1 VTPITEDGC
10 ERELVHV
17 DTETGKS
24 KMNEAER
31 KIRIAVVSPFLDK
44 SYGTERTVIEWLCH
58 LPDSFELHVYSERV
72 QDLPP
77 SRFTFH
83 RIPSIP
89 GPGLLRFLWWFAANH
104 VSRAWDRRVGRLR
117 YDLVYSPGINCF
129 DADVISV
136 HIVFAEYQRQAR
148 RELRPT
154 RNPIRSWPR
163 LLHQRMYYGLIIAL
177 ENRIYPDRDTALVLY
192 AKKTAKDLQRFY
204 GRRDRL
210 PILYLGLDHEVFN
223 PLRCTALRD
232 TARQQLDL
240 TPDRFTLLLVGN
252 DLRKKGISVLL
263 DAMSQLRELPLDL
276 LVVGREDPAPFRR
289 MVQERALEG
298 HVHFLPPRKDVE
310 FYYAAADAYTGPSLE
325 DTFALPP
332 AEAMACGL
340 PVIVSAEN
348 GTVEIMTD
356 EIDGMI
362 LKDAT
367 DAESLA
373 AMIRR
378 LFVDAEFRAS
388 LGRKAS
394 ETARQYS
401 WERNG
406 KDLAQIFEEV
416 LRQKANPS
424 EKTLA
429 PVL

>member
-1 VTPITEDGC
+1 
-10 ERELVHV
+10 
-17 DTETGKS
+17 
-24 KMNEAER
+24 MNETER
-31 KIRIAVVSPFLDK
+31 KIRIAIVSPFLDK
-44 SYGTERTVIEWLCH
+44 SYGTERTVIEWLSH
-58 LPDSFELHVYSERV
+58 LPNLFELHIYSQRV
-72 QDLPP
+72 QDL
-77 SRFTFH
+77 SSDRFTFH

-89 GPGLLRFLWWFAANH
+89 GPGLIRFLWWFAANH
-104 VSRAWDRRVGRLR
+104 VSRAWDRRVRRLR
-117 YDLVYSPGINCF
+117 CDLVYSPGINCF

-136 HIVFAEYQRQAR
+136 HIVFAEYLRQAR
-148 RELRPT
+148 LELTAT
-154 RNPIRSWPR
+154 RNPIHSWPR
-163 LLHQRMYYGLIIAL
+163 LLHQRIYYGLIIML
-177 ENRIYPDRDTALVLY
+177 ENRIYSDQGTALVLY
-192 AKKTAKDLQRFY
+192 AKKTAKDLERFY

-223 PLRCTALRD
+223 PVRCAALRD
-232 TARQQLDL
+232 TARRQLFL
-240 TPDRFTLLLVGN
+240 ASDRFTLLLVGN

-263 DAMSQLRELPLDL
+263 DAMFQLGELPLEL
-276 LVVGREDPAPFRR
+276 LVVGREDPTPFRH
-289 MVQERALEG
+289 MVQERALED

-348 GTVEIMTD
+348 GTVEIITD
-356 EIDGMI
+356 QIDGMI

-367 DAESLA
+367 DARSLA

-378 LFVDAEFRAS
+378 LFEDAEFRTW
-388 LGRKAS
+388 LGRKAA

-406 KDLAQIFEEV
+406 NDLAQIFEEV
-416 LRQKANPS
+416 LQQKAKPS
-424 EKTLA
+424 GKTLA

>member
-1 VTPITEDGC
+1 MK
-10 ERELVHV
+10 
-17 DTETGKS
+17 ET
-24 KMNEAER
+24 ER
-31 KIRIAVVSPFLDK
+31 KIRIAIVSPFLDK
-44 SYGTERTVIEWLCH
+44 SYGTERTVIEWLSH
-58 LPDSFELHVYSERV
+58 LPDSFELHIYSQRV

-77 SRFTFH
+77 NRFIFH

-89 GPGLLRFLWWFAANH
+89 GPGLLRFLWWFTANH
-104 VSRAWDRRVGRLR
+104 IWRAWDRGVRRFR

-129 DADVISV
+129 GADVISV
-136 HIVFAEYQRQAR
+136 HIVFAEYLRQAHL
-148 RELRPT
+148 ELRPA

-163 LLHQRMYYGLIIAL
+163 LLHQRIYYRLIIAL
-177 ENRIYPDRDTALVLY
+177 ENRIYTNRDTALVLY
-192 AKKTAKDLQRFY
+192 AKKTAKDLERFY

-210 PILYLGLDHEVFN
+210 PILYLGLDHDVFN
-223 PLRCTALRD
+223 PVRRAALRD
-232 TARQQLDL
+232 AARQELGL
-240 TPDRFTLLLVGN
+240 APDRFTLLLVGN

-263 DAMSQLRELPLDL
+263 DAMSQLRDLPLDL
-276 LVVGREDPAPFRR
+276 LVVGREDHTPFRR
-289 MVQERALEG
+289 MVQERGLEG

-348 GTVEIMTD
+348 GTVEIITD
-356 EIDGMI
+356 EIDGLI

-367 DAESLA
+367 DARSLA
-373 AMIRR
+373 AMLRR
-378 LFVDAEFRAS
+378 LSEKAEFRTW
-388 LGRKAS
+388 LGRNAS

-424 EKTLA
+424 GKTLA

>member
-1 VTPITEDGC
+1 MAGGIDCQFFTSGSITRYLTLCDARHCVT
-10 ERELVHV
+10 
-17 DTETGKS
+17 
-24 KMNEAER
+24 
-31 KIRIAVVSPFLDK
+31 
-44 SYGTERTVIEWLCH
+44 
-58 LPDSFELHVYSERV
+58 
-72 QDLPP
+72 
-77 SRFTFH
+77 
-83 RIPSIP
+83 
-89 GPGLLRFLWWFAANH
+89 
-104 VSRAWDRRVGRLR
+104 
-117 YDLVYSPGINCF
+117 
-129 DADVISV
+129 
-136 HIVFAEYQRQAR
+136 
-148 RELRPT
+148 
-154 RNPIRSWPR
+154 
-163 LLHQRMYYGLIIAL
+163 
-177 ENRIYPDRDTALVLY
+177 
-192 AKKTAKDLQRFY
+192 
-204 GRRDRL
+204 RRDS
-210 PILYLGLDHEVFN
+210 
-223 PLRCTALRD
+223 
-232 TARQQLDL
+232 QLDL
-240 TPDRFTLLLVGN
+240 ASDRFTLLLVGN

-276 LVVGREDPAPFRR
+276 LIVGREDPTPFRR

-348 GTVEIMTD
+348 GTVEIITD

-367 DAESLA
+367 DARSLA
-373 AMIRR
+373 TMIRR
-378 LFVDAEFRAS
+378 LFEDAEFRIW

-424 EKTLA
+424 GKTLA

>member
-1 VTPITEDGC
+1 
-10 ERELVHV
+10 
-17 DTETGKS
+17 
-24 KMNEAER
+24 MNETER
-31 KIRIAVVSPFLDK
+31 KIRVAIVSPFLDK
-44 SYGTERTVIEWLCH
+44 SYGTERTVIEWLSH
-58 LPDSFELHVYSERV
+58 LPNLFELHIYSQRV
-72 QDLPP
+72 QDLP
-77 SRFTFH
+77 SDRFIFH

-104 VSRAWDRRVGRLR
+104 VSRAWDRRVRRLR
-117 YDLVYSPGINCF
+117 CDLVYSPGINCF

-136 HIVFAEYQRQAR
+136 HIVFAEYVRQAR
-148 RELRPT
+148 QELRAT

-163 LLHQRMYYGLIIAL
+163 LLHQRIYYRLIIAL
-177 ENRIYPDRDTALVLY
+177 ENYIYTDQDTALVLY

-204 GRRDRL
+204 GRQDRL

-223 PLRCTALRD
+223 PGRCAALRD
-232 TARQQLDL
+232 TARQQLGL
-240 TPDRFTLLLVGN
+240 ARDRFTLLLVGN

-263 DAMSQLRELPLDL
+263 EAMAQLREFPLDL
-276 LVVGREDPAPFRR
+276 LLVGREDSAPFRR
-289 MVQERALEG
+289 MVQGRALED

-348 GTVEIMTD
+348 GTVEIITD
-356 EIDGMI
+356 ELDGMI

-367 DAESLA
+367 DAKSLA

-378 LFVDAEFRAS
+378 LFEDAEFRTR

-406 KDLAQIFEEV
+406 KDLAQVFEGV

-424 EKTLA
+424 GKALA

>member
-1 VTPITEDGC
+1 
-10 ERELVHV
+10 
-17 DTETGKS
+17 
-24 KMNEAER
+24 MNEAGR

-44 SYGTERTVIEWLCH
+44 SYGTERTVIEWLSH
-58 LPDSFELHVYSERV
+58 LPDSFDLHIYSQRV
-72 QDLPP
+72 EDLPAN
-77 SRFTFH
+77 RFIFH

-104 VSRAWDRRVGRLR
+104 ASRAWDRAVRRLR

-136 HIVFAEYQRQAR
+136 HIVFAEYLRQAR
-148 RELRPT
+148 LELRPA

-163 LLHQRMYYGLIIAL
+163 LLHQQIYYRLIIAL
-177 ENRIYPDRDTALVLY
+177 ENRIYTDRDTPLVLY
-192 AKKTAKDLQRFY
+192 AKKTAKDLERFY

-223 PLRCTALRD
+223 PVRCAALREE
-232 TARQQLDL
+232 ARQQLDL
-240 TPDRFTLLLVGN
+240 APNRFTLLLVGN

-276 LVVGREDPAPFRR
+276 LIVGREDPAPFRR
-289 MVQERALEG
+289 MVQDRALEG

-348 GTVEIMTD
+348 GTVEIITD

-367 DAESLA
+367 DARSLA
-373 AMIRR
+373 TMIRR
-378 LFVDAEFRAS
+378 FFEDADFRIS

-406 KDLAQIFEEV
+406 KDLAQIFEET

-424 EKTLA
+424 GKKLA